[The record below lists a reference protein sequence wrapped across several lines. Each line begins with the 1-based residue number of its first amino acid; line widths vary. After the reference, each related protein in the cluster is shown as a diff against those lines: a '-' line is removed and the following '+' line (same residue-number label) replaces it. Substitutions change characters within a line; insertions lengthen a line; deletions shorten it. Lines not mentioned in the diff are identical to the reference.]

1 MAAHHKETE
10 EKKSKVPHIFVIL
23 FGLMVIA
30 YILSF
35 LIPQGA
41 FNREINAE
49 GTEVIVPG
57 TFSFTEEGPASFF
70 QLLLAIPNG
79 LIETAEIIFGIL
91 MIGGMFAVI
100 EKAGLIQLGVNKLG
114 NLFKDK
120 SVLIIPTLMI
130 PFALF
135 TTFTAQVELSLIYLP
150 TILPLMLRLG
160 YDRIAAAGTVLIAT
174 IAGFTIGLT
183 TPANLGVAQEI
194 SGLPLYSGLAYRI
207 IILAIILLIG
217 IFHVI
222 RYANKIKGDPSK
234 SLMYDEGFTSQ
245 DRPVFK
251 VLKATPR
258 QLAASIVL
266 LVAIAILIYGLIEHQ
281 WYFKE
286 LSGLYIIT
294 GIIIGLITGLRPTE
308 ISESFLDGFK
318 QILLGAMI
326 VGVARGVAL
335 VLNDGNIMDTIIYG
349 TNIIIESVPGSVTAV
364 VMMFV
369 QAGLNFLIPS
379 GSGQAMVTMPIM
391 SGLADLS
398 DITRQ
403 TSVLAFLM
411 GDGFTNIIFPT
422 SGYFMATLAL
432 ARVKWEKW
440 VKFILPL
447 IIIWYIAGAIFLV
460 IAQVIAYGPF

>member
-1 MAAHHKETE
+1 MSKENVQE
-10 EKKSKVPHIFVIL
+10 EKQGKIPHIFVIL

-30 YILSF
+30 YIMSF
-35 LIPQGA
+35 IIPQGA
-41 FNREINAE
+41 FEREINDA
-49 GTEVIVPG
+49 GTEVIIPG
-57 TFSFTEEGPASFF
+57 TFGFTDEGPASFF

-79 LIETAEIIFGIL
+79 LIETAEIVFGIL

-100 EKAGLIQLGVNKLG
+100 ERSGLIQLGVNKLG
-114 NLFKDK
+114 NLFKDRAL
-120 SVLIIPTLMI
+120 LIIPTLMI

-135 TTFTAQVELSLIYLP
+135 TTFSGQVELSLVYLP
-150 TILPLMLRLG
+150 TILPLIIRLG
-160 YDRIAAAGTVLIAT
+160 YDRIIAAGIVLIAT
-174 IAGFTIGLT
+174 ITGFAIGMT
-183 TPANLGVAQEI
+183 TPANLAVAQEI
-194 SGLPLYSGLAYRI
+194 SELPLYSGMGYRAI
-207 IILAIILLIG
+207 IFTAILLIG
-217 IFHVI
+217 IYHVV
-222 RYANKIKGDPSK
+222 RYAQKIKADPMK
-234 SLMYDEGFTSQ
+234 SYMYEEGFKEQETAEFE
-245 DRPVFK
+245 VM
-251 VLKATPR
+251 KATKR
-258 QLAASIVL
+258 QMVGAIL
-266 LVAIAILIYGLIEHQ
+266 LLIAIGVLIYGLVEYQ

-294 GIIIGLITGLRPTE
+294 AIIVGLVTGLNPSQ
-308 ISESFLDGFK
+308 IAESFVTGFK

-335 VLNDGNIMDTIIYG
+335 VLNDGSIMDTIIYG
-349 TNIIIESVPGSVTAV
+349 ANIVIESVPASVTAV
-364 VMMFV
+364 MMMVM
-369 QAGLNFLIPS
+369 QAGINFLIPS

-411 GDGFTNIIFPT
+411 GDGFTNIIYPT

-432 ARVKWEKW
+432 AGVKWEKW

-447 IIIWYIAGAIFLV
+447 IIIWYVVGAIFLI

>member
-245 DRPVFK
+245 DRPEFK

>member
-1 MAAHHKETE
+1 
-10 EKKSKVPHIFVIL
+10 
-23 FGLMVIA
+23 
-30 YILSF
+30 
-35 LIPQGA
+35 
-41 FNREINAE
+41 
-49 GTEVIVPG
+49 
-57 TFSFTEEGPASFF
+57 
-70 QLLLAIPNG
+70 
-79 LIETAEIIFGIL
+79 
-91 MIGGMFAVI
+91 GGMFAVI
-100 EKAGLIQLGVNKLG
+100 ERAGLIQLGVNKLG

-120 SVLIIPTLMI
+120 SILIIPTLMI

-245 DRPVFK
+245 DTPEFK
-251 VLKATPR
+251 VMKATPR

-266 LVAIAILIYGLIEHQ
+266 LIAIAILIYGLIEHQ

-447 IIIWYIAGAIFLV
+447 IIIWNIAGAIFLV